1 MRTTGVAAAT
11 LRVPRSEGGM
21 EGFASFF
28 GGREGRQCGRNILD
42 TRNLGIPIS

>member
-11 LRVPRSEGGM
+11 LRSEGGM

-28 GGREGRQCGRNILD
+28 GGRGGRQCGRNILD